1 MSALQGFSILIGGVT
16 LVIIAVGFYLNHVK
30 PARSDVSLQSRRFSG
45 TGFTGGSADYW
56 EGVSELKI
64 TNSGEKTGL
73 LADHRVEI
81 DHLYKSPT
89 KETEKQR
96 DDPPRELEVY
106 VPSHVARLPDEAR
119 IQPGDVVPWQ
129 QQLRIEPT
137 AILAD
142 YDAVGVE
149 HRYIIEDDQR
159 TYTAKMVTLMGLTG
173 PTGEGSQE
181 EDG

>member
-1 MSALQGFSILIGGVT
+1 MSALQGLSILIGGVT

-30 PARSDVSLQSRRFSG
+30 SARSDVSLQSRRFSG
-45 TGFTGGSADYW
+45 AGFTGGSADYW

-96 DDPPRELEVY
+96 DEPPRELEVY
-106 VPSHVARLPDEAR
+106 VPSEVVRLPDEAR
-119 IQPGDVVPWQ
+119 IRPGDIVPWK
-129 QQLRIEPT
+129 QQLRIKSTDVLPE
-137 AILAD
+137 
-142 YDAVGVE
+142 YDAVAIE
-149 HRYIIEDDQR
+149 HRFTVEDDQR
-159 TYTAKMVTLMGLTG
+159 TYTVSTVNLMGL
-173 PTGEGSQE
+173 PDS
-181 EDG
+181 